1 MSSLHGRRGKSG
13 CPEAPFPTQAGRR
26 GLAEGAAARSGL
38 GGSRGSRF
46 PGMRRSQ
53 LVGAAGWS
61 DVSVPGKAKSL
72 AYTKLDFPSPT
83 LGFLSWRS
91 VGCLGL
97 VFPAPRDM
105 LSWLLPWRRAWTTQV
120 TSAVARE
127 AKVGMRLLLL

>member
-61 DVSVPGKAKSL
+61 GVSVPGKAKSL

-83 LGFLSWRS
+83 LGFPLLEVR
-91 VGCLGL
+91 GL
-97 VFPAPRDM
+97 PGTRFPG
-105 LSWLLPWRRAWTTQV
+105 S
-120 TSAVARE
+120 
-127 AKVGMRLLLL
+127 